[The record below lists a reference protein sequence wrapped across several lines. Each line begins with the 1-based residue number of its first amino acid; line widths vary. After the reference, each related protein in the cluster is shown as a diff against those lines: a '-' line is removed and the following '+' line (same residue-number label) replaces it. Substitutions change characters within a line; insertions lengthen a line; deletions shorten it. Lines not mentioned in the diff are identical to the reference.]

1 MNNLP
6 KISIFVFLLLPLIS
20 ALISL
25 GIPIYRSDYMI
36 FTVIIYVGYA
46 LLLFIVKGISSLK
59 GEKEWFPKFAGYATF
74 TAFAFFY
81 IMPLIKVFE
90 DKIGIQF
97 LLIVIWLVLHI
108 ICFVKVE
115 TFYKIV
121 LPRASEPNSKWSI
134 VYYLTIIVLVAMA
147 GGGNFRVT
155 RIMTETY
162 GQNPTMAYFSF
173 VMYVVGIWLGTLA
186 AVMSIGMQG
195 KMPEERFE
203 RKVRKRKLNR
213 NKEG

>member
-1 MNNLP
+1 MP
-6 KISIFVFLLLPLIS
+6 KTSIFVFLLLPLIS

-25 GIPIYRSDYMI
+25 AIPVYKSEYMI
-36 FTVIIYVGYA
+36 LTAIIYLAYVV
-46 LLLFIVKGISSLK
+46 LLFIVKGMSSLK
-59 GEKEWFPKFAGYATF
+59 GEMDWFPKFAGYAAF

-81 IMPLIKVFE
+81 IMPLIKVFD
-90 DKIGIQF
+90 DKIGIQI
-97 LLIVIWLVLHI
+97 LLIVIWLILHV

-121 LPRASEPNSKWSI
+121 LPRAGEPNSKWSI
-134 VYYLTIIVLVAMA
+134 VFYLTIIILVAMS

-195 KMPEERFE
+195 KMPKERLE
-203 RKVRKRKLNR
+203 RKVKKGKLVR
-213 NKEG
+213 NK